1 MFRWIKDKDKDDKRG
16 KDRKEKKEKK
26 EKKHGKQ
33 REKLTYDEL
42 KRTNEITKNYLS
54 SYQKSP
60 NSAGGDDENSEK
72 RSTGSEYSLS
82 SSAKSGDSSPMEGH
96 GVGFL
101 SRKSSSPVK
110 HPPPVPKKPLGLHV
124 KSSYSSMQCTSPIKS
139 PSITS
144 NLSSPQ
150 GSLANEMMALM
161 DQMGNA
167 KSSKSSVLH
176 LEPTPTVSVED
187 ERRTLFTAPPG
198 EQAGLDVV
206 WKSYDDDLELPSIAP
221 PKPPRARSL
230 TIQRQPAGD
239 FGFSL
244 RRAPVGEHRGLPP
257 TDKKQTIIF
266 AEPSNLERGNETGLL
281 PGDRL
286 LEVNGV
292 VIENKSREDI
302 IELIKTSGD
311 SVTLKVQPVPELS
324 ELTVQCGF
332 DGSEVGSPR
341 IRSQTK
347 SAEQLAADRAWLQ
360 TNQVWL
366 VHKGG
371 FAGAHLLTAEE
382 SPSLPPSEGKLWV
395 RLDAQGSVLEVDQE
409 DVEKANPSHLDRV
422 EDLSEL
428 RHLNESSIL
437 HTLRQRY
444 ASSLIHTYAASTLLV
459 VNPQHPMALYSEK
472 IMKMFRGSKQTD
484 MPPHIYSVGQ
494 AAYSALLTSR
504 RDQSVVFLGRSGSG
518 KTTNVRQVLQYLVVT
533 AGCLNNVIS
542 VEKLTAIS
550 TLLEAFGNCRTVLN
564 SNATRFT
571 QLFSLD
577 FDHSGQIVSA
587 SVQAY
592 MVEKARVSR
601 RPEGEP
607 NFNVFYQMLEGID
620 DALRKELHLENLE
633 EPNIFMSPLQ
643 KVEDK
648 HRAGLSW
655 AFLCAALQNLN
666 IQDAEAKAI
675 WSILAAIYHLGAAG
689 VSRALLNKA
698 QFARPQSAQKAASL
712 LGTSVED
719 LAKIIFSID
728 FLGSAKNSPRSGNV
742 DVMNDVLESLQAL
755 VAGLYSEVFHALLT
769 LINRSLAGSSSR
781 RMASIQVLDSPGFQN
796 PATCNRYS
804 GSQLQD
810 LLYNYCQERLQL
822 LFHKATFQAQE
833 ERYTQE
839 NISWDS
845 DHYLNL
851 TPEPMVSLIDQIP
864 PQQGPSRSSNINLR
878 EEQRGLLWMLDEES
892 MFPNS
897 SEQNFLER
905 IFAHSNRKEKK
916 HLLQKG
922 PHVYLFTLQHLQGTN
937 PVTYNTAGWLR
948 ACREHP
954 VVRQASP
961 LLQDSQRDYISQL
974 YVSSRGP
981 SSTMTGTIGSSDSA
995 TLRRTSSI
1003 RRTQTVAT
1011 AGMKRRSLPLQVKY
1025 TMDALIDILNRSQLH
1040 FVQCLLPQ
1048 HNAGHWNHR
1057 SKALK
1062 RSSGCE
1068 DFLLNVPLLRSQ
1080 LRGAQIIDSVRVHKQ
1095 GFPEHLM
1102 YGEFRRRVELL
1113 VPPEQ
1118 QPGRLISDEKQAV
1131 EQLIEYLDFDKSSY
1145 RLGLSQIFLRAG
1157 TLARLENQRDEKLH
1171 DMIVRFQTHCRG
1183 YLARSKLNK
1192 YKVQDMAIRCIQRNV
1207 RKFLEVKSWPWWR
1220 LFIKLTPLLNVHR
1233 TEEELRLK
1241 TEELET
1247 LKAKTLRLEK
1257 ERNELKQTNEKLEAK
1272 LDIPISVFDSMP
1284 VTQSLNKLENVVVKR
1299 PEKQVNVVKGIT
1311 KYQNCFMKDRKQV
1324 SDTDDKPMLI
1334 RIDCSNTEKDC
1345 DKSSSVKENNIES
1358 GPVSTVSDASN
1369 CLNINGEKAASLR
1382 FTDMPSQ
1389 ITQSTQECETKK
1401 PTSGVGQSKEKRNSV
1416 DHKIVNLQKK
1426 EIVAV
1431 KLSKNETYDDIQAK
1445 KKKQVALQVY
1455 SGARRKSAG
1464 QKGGIRTIDLREL
1477 KRQFRKVEE
1486 SPSKSGKQ
1494 NDTKQPSKETVI
1506 TSSIYGQKGMRE
1518 SSSVSQ
1524 QLPNSYYTANPSKVA
1539 TSNTSSCYSTVSL
1552 LDTSRTFLQPRKTS
1566 GLQPFWS
1573 SYIGSQHWSPKPIE
1587 LGRWRLS
1594 GSLDFLPNS
1603 SNCSRFSQ
1611 VSELWADLNEEH
1623 SAATHASE
1631 MLETETSER
1640 MKLEKEIQ
1648 DMQTRCSAVQQR
1660 NDRMEMEM
1668 METRMYRSTE
1678 LNGDLSDEDEAG
1690 GSIYKQKYEHMK
1702 RELELTKRRLQQ
1714 QHEEELET
1722 HMLGKK
1728 AADKKL
1734 AEALEE
1740 AEEERRVANQWKRK
1754 AQKLGQEMQ
1763 DLRLLMEDHMNR
1775 NADLEKKQRKY
1786 VDYFQ
1791 LMQLKRTKQEM
1802 ERKVKDQ
1809 EEELEDLAG
1818 QVQLLEQGKLRLEMA
1833 MEKLRQET
1841 RKELS
1846 AKEEEVEE
1854 IRMSATK
1861 KVKNLEAQLENE
1873 QEDRHQLMKQK
1884 HELERKIIDMSE
1896 RPPEKD
1902 PELER
1907 RLRRDLRRT
1916 KALLRDAQDMM
1927 EHAQDGQ
1934 GNKLIIRQLKNQLE
1948 DAEFAKTAAIK
1959 ARQGIE
1965 LELQNVQNQL
1975 EEITKTKNEAEG
1987 RCLQLSREK
1996 SALQTQ
2002 LEEIEEEQG
2011 EVLKKYK
2018 SAVQQMTN
2026 DQKLLSDQT
2035 FQITDLEEERQ
2046 MLKEQIG
2053 ELTSRLEHISNK
2065 SEDPIAVKRVEA
2077 KMRELESRLDF
2088 EQINRSRL
2096 EKQLERLKEQCDRL
2110 REENETLK
2118 TKDHHA
2124 QEGEKRLQR
2133 QIRELREDYTNL
2145 QQKECEAHQKC
2156 RELELSLENTEADL
2170 QSTKNDLRLACQRI
2184 QDLQCALEED
2194 LDTSTDV
2201 PDDSGSDSEN
2211 SSDIEPSHHQFSSGR
2226 QYSMGENPSFSLTHL
2241 RPLPSSRDDDET
2253 DLSPVQPV
2261 GADCSDT
2268 GMRESM
2274 A

>member
-1272 LDIPISVFDSMP
+1272 
-1284 VTQSLNKLENVVVKR
+1284 
-1299 PEKQVNVVKGIT
+1299 
-1311 KYQNCFMKDRKQV
+1311 
-1324 SDTDDKPMLI
+1324 
-1334 RIDCSNTEKDC
+1334 
-1345 DKSSSVKENNIES
+1345 
-1358 GPVSTVSDASN
+1358 
-1369 CLNINGEKAASLR
+1369 
-1382 FTDMPSQ
+1382 
-1389 ITQSTQECETKK
+1389 
-1401 PTSGVGQSKEKRNSV
+1401 
-1416 DHKIVNLQKK
+1416 
-1426 EIVAV
+1426 
-1431 KLSKNETYDDIQAK
+1431 
-1445 KKKQVALQVY
+1445 
-1455 SGARRKSAG
+1455 
-1464 QKGGIRTIDLREL
+1464 
-1477 KRQFRKVEE
+1477 
-1486 SPSKSGKQ
+1486 
-1494 NDTKQPSKETVI
+1494 
-1506 TSSIYGQKGMRE
+1506 
-1518 SSSVSQ
+1518 
-1524 QLPNSYYTANPSKVA
+1524 
-1539 TSNTSSCYSTVSL
+1539 
-1552 LDTSRTFLQPRKTS
+1552 
-1566 GLQPFWS
+1566 
-1573 SYIGSQHWSPKPIE
+1573 
-1587 LGRWRLS
+1587 
-1594 GSLDFLPNS
+1594 
-1603 SNCSRFSQ
+1603 

-1775 NADLEKKQRKY
+1775 NADLEKKQRKQY
-1786 VDYFQ
+1786 DNI

>member
-16 KDRKEKKEKK
+16 KERKEKKEKK

-60 NSAGGDDENSEK
+60 NSAGGEDENSEK

-101 SRKSSSPVK
+101 SRKGSSPVK

-124 KSSYSSMQCTSPIKS
+124 KSSYSSMQCTSPVKS

-161 DQMGNA
+161 DQMGST

-176 LEPTPTVSVED
+176 LEPTPSVLVED

-292 VIENKSREDI
+292 VIENKSREEI

-324 ELTVQCGF
+324 ELSVQCGF

-347 SAEQLAADRAWLQ
+347 SAEQLAVDRAWLQ

-371 FAGAHLLTAEE
+371 FAGSHLLTAEE

-437 HTLRQRY
+437 HILRQRY
-444 ASSLIHTYAASTLLV
+444 ASSLIHTYAANTLLV
-459 VNPQHPMALYSEK
+459 INPQHPMALYSEK

-484 MPPHIYSVGQ
+484 MPPHIYSVGRT
-494 AAYSALLTSR
+494 AYSALLTSR

-592 MVEKARVSR
+592 MVERTRVSR
-601 RPEGEP
+601 RAEGEP

-620 DALRKELHLENLE
+620 DALRKELHLENVE

-655 AFLCAALQNLN
+655 AFLCAALQTLT

-689 VSRALLNKA
+689 VSCALSNKA

-719 LAKIIFSID
+719 LAKVIFSID

-742 DVMNDVLESLQAL
+742 DVMNDALESLQAL

-781 RMASIQVLDSPGFQN
+781 RMASIQVLDAPGFQN
-796 PATCNRYS
+796 PASCNKYS

-833 ERYTQE
+833 DRYTQE

-845 DHYLNL
+845 DHYLNI
-851 TPEPMVSLIDQIP
+851 TPEPMVSLIDQVP

-878 EEQRGLLWMLDEES
+878 EEQRGLLWLLDEES

-897 SEQNFLER
+897 SEQNFIER
-905 IFAHSNRKEKK
+905 IFAHSNTKEKR

-922 PHVYLFTLQHLQGTN
+922 PHLHLFTLQHLQGTN
-937 PVTYNTAGWLR
+937 PVTYNTAGWLK

-1011 AGMKRRSLPLQVKY
+1011 AGVKRRSLPLQVKY

-1040 FVQCLLPQ
+1040 FVHCLLPQ

-1057 SKALK
+1057 SKILK

-1080 LRGAQIIDSVRVHKQ
+1080 LRGAQIIDSVRVYKQ

-1113 VPPEQ
+1113 APPEQ
-1118 QPGRLISDEKQAV
+1118 QPGRQISDDKQAV
-1131 EQLIEYLDFDKSSY
+1131 EQLIENLDFDKSSY
-1145 RLGLSQIFLRAG
+1145 RIGLSQIFLRAG

-1220 LFIKLTPLLNVHR
+1220 LFVKLTPLLNVHR

-1257 ERNELKQTNEKLEAK
+1257 ERNELKQTNEKLE
-1272 LDIPISVFDSMP
+1272 
-1284 VTQSLNKLENVVVKR
+1284 
-1299 PEKQVNVVKGIT
+1299 
-1311 KYQNCFMKDRKQV
+1311 MK
-1324 SDTDDKPMLI
+1324 
-1334 RIDCSNTEKDC
+1334 
-1345 DKSSSVKENNIES
+1345 
-1358 GPVSTVSDASN
+1358 
-1369 CLNINGEKAASLR
+1369 
-1382 FTDMPSQ
+1382 
-1389 ITQSTQECETKK
+1389 
-1401 PTSGVGQSKEKRNSV
+1401 
-1416 DHKIVNLQKK
+1416 
-1426 EIVAV
+1426 
-1431 KLSKNETYDDIQAK
+1431 
-1445 KKKQVALQVY
+1445 
-1455 SGARRKSAG
+1455 
-1464 QKGGIRTIDLREL
+1464 
-1477 KRQFRKVEE
+1477 
-1486 SPSKSGKQ
+1486 
-1494 NDTKQPSKETVI
+1494 
-1506 TSSIYGQKGMRE
+1506 
-1518 SSSVSQ
+1518 
-1524 QLPNSYYTANPSKVA
+1524 
-1539 TSNTSSCYSTVSL
+1539 
-1552 LDTSRTFLQPRKTS
+1552 
-1566 GLQPFWS
+1566 
-1573 SYIGSQHWSPKPIE
+1573 
-1587 LGRWRLS
+1587 
-1594 GSLDFLPNS
+1594 
-1603 SNCSRFSQ
+1603 

-1660 NDRMEMEM
+1660 NDQMEMEM
-1668 METRMYRSTE
+1668 MESRMYRSTE
-1678 LNGDLSDEDEAG
+1678 LNGELSDEDG
-1690 GSIYKQKYEHMK
+1690 TGSGSIYKQKYEHMK

-1728 AADKKL
+1728 AVDKKL

-1775 NADLEKKQRKY
+1775 NADLEKKQRKFDLDLSAAQDQ
-1786 VDYFQ
+1786 VRQERFQ
-1791 LMQLKRTKQEM
+1791 REQLQKERDKILYEKSLLEEELKSVKMDMDFQTEKIHQLNSELEELTYNSHEEKELMQLKRTKQEM

-1809 EEELEDLAG
+1809 EEELEDFAG

-1854 IRMSATK
+1854 IRISAAK

-1948 DAEFAKTAAIK
+1948 DAEFAKAAAIK

-1975 EEITKTKNEAEG
+1975 EEITKTKNEAES

-1996 SALQTQ
+1996 SALRTQ
-2002 LEEIEEEQG
+2002 FEEIEEEQG

-2053 ELTSRLEHISNK
+2053 ELTSRLEHISSK
-2065 SEDPIAVKRVEA
+2065 SEDPMAVKRVEA

-2118 TKDHHA
+2118 TKEHHA

-2184 QDLQCALEED
+2184 HDLQCALEED

-2211 SSDIEPSHHQFSSGR
+2211 SSDMEPSHHQFSSGR
-2226 QYSMGENPSFSLTHL
+2226 QQYSMGENPLFSMTHL
-2241 RPLPSSRDDDET
+2241 SPLSSRMM
-2253 DLSPVQPV
+2253 VK
-2261 GADCSDT
+2261 
-2268 GMRESM
+2268 
-2274 A
+2274 